1 MNKMK
6 KQKPKSSQN
15 RNNLRKHQHMF
26 MLNDAEDK
34 ILNRYLDTYKID
46 NKSKF
51 IRETLMYAILKK
63 FDEDAPTLF
72 D

>member
-1 MNKMK
+1 MK
-6 KQKPKSSQN
+6 KLKPKAKQN
-15 RNNLRKHQHMF
+15 RNNLRKHQHVF
-26 MLNDAEDK
+26 MLNDVENK
-34 ILNRYLDTYKID
+34 VLHRYLATYNVE

-51 IRETLMYAILKK
+51 IRETLMQTILKK